1 MRYYTLLAACGA
13 VAVQADDALLDLGY
27 KQLNFGENP
36 AELYAKLEQRDADN
50 AEKEA
55 LKPPA
60 KKCDPN
66 DFLCKHA
73 GKSIGLPQEWKN
85 ENTYEQSWD
94 DATASDGVA
103 CGIAGNWHR
112 SETMYQKFGKQAHRK
127 KRAAND
133 GNSSDTPSGPSSDNL
148 RVIGGQ
154 DADVNSWPWQVWL
167 SLFGG
172 VYGSSLCG
180 GTLISPKWILSA
192 AHCAPDKD
200 GSVYG
205 SALMGAQSRV
215 MLEGRVVRLKRIFP
229 HSSYNNPQTF
239 AYDFALAELMTQK
252 GSENPFYEDDRASTV
267 SQYRPAC
274 LPKQSDCLTAYDQKE
289 NDCWVTGFGL
299 QHELDQAAADNM
311 AEVNVQIM
319 SRRDCRGNDPLE
331 AGFYKT
337 SYIHPETMFCAGWKK
352 GGKDACSGD
361 SGGPLVCRVP
371 NRDNFMV
378 YGVVSWGQGCGRSG
392 RPGVYGRVTSI
403 LHWIKKST
411 GVTPPESHPSMG
423 AEKMVSWANTKQC
436 KHEGID
442 GLSLFDDEGAQ
453 ESEDKE
459 NFNPDQLQY
468 PIAAPET
475 LADWFV
481 HSEDEAYLHQLD
493 ITSNNCNYATEGS
506 RNQGKFYS
514 HAEMA
519 KKSDIAKQWKNSKK
533 YPANQ
538 NCLWSF
544 GASAQK
550 TEKAVQQGLV
560 PMCKV
565 VIGKAQLATVR
576 RSLCGSTDF
585 VEVLDGTG
593 AMMKRI
599 CVTKK
604 AVTVEGQCP
613 IYLNFVSNDDKK
625 VGRPIYLFWKAID
638 AVGNCGLPK
647 EMHVEVGEWT
657 YNIGTHE
664 YWQHNKKRL
673 SQGYNQIPDGTK
685 CGVVIRASTGNWVQ
699 CDTNKFANKHG
710 ISIPSSINC
719 NGGGFKVFDGDNGID
734 GQAQN
739 TVCGK
744 TYAARNTWK
753 SANNVLTVAM
763 VINKIDSVFKQG
775 KSSVFG
781 GFNIRCR
788 AIRQGLW
795 FGADQNQ
802 CNDEGNCLT
811 IDGAKATQRNTAKC
825 AEPGSPQFDM
835 LPDQKAKCDCAATHG
850 VNLEEC
856 LDFLEPNSW
865 M

>member
-1 MRYYTLLAACGA
+1 
-13 VAVQADDALLDLGY
+13 
-27 KQLNFGENP
+27 
-36 AELYAKLEQRDADN
+36 
-50 AEKEA
+50 
-55 LKPPA
+55 
-60 KKCDPN
+60 
-66 DFLCKHA
+66 
-73 GKSIGLPQEWKN
+73 
-85 ENTYEQSWD
+85 
-94 DATASDGVA
+94 
-103 CGIAGNWHR
+103 
-112 SETMYQKFGKQAHRK
+112 
-127 KRAAND
+127 
-133 GNSSDTPSGPSSDNL
+133 
-148 RVIGGQ
+148 
-154 DADVNSWPWQVWL
+154 
-167 SLFGG
+167 
-172 VYGSSLCG
+172 
-180 GTLISPKWILSA
+180 
-192 AHCAPDKD
+192 
-200 GSVYG
+200 
-205 SALMGAQSRV
+205 
-215 MLEGRVVRLKRIFP
+215 
-229 HSSYNNPQTF
+229 
-239 AYDFALAELMTQK
+239 
-252 GSENPFYEDDRASTV
+252 
-267 SQYRPAC
+267 
-274 LPKQSDCLTAYDQKE
+274 
-289 NDCWVTGFGL
+289 
-299 QHELDQAAADNM
+299 
-311 AEVNVQIM
+311 
-319 SRRDCRGNDPLE
+319 
-331 AGFYKT
+331 
-337 SYIHPETMFCAGWKK
+337 
-352 GGKDACSGD
+352 
-361 SGGPLVCRVP
+361 
-371 NRDNFMV
+371 MV

-565 VIGKAQLATVR
+565 VIGKAQLATVW

-613 IYLNFVSNDDKK
+613 
-625 VGRPIYLFWKAID
+625 
-638 AVGNCGLPK
+638 
-647 EMHVEVGEWT
+647 

-753 SANNVLTVAM
+753 S
-763 VINKIDSVFKQG
+763 
-775 KSSVFG
+775 
-781 GFNIRCR
+781 
-788 AIRQGLW
+788 
-795 FGADQNQ
+795 
-802 CNDEGNCLT
+802 
-811 IDGAKATQRNTAKC
+811 
-825 AEPGSPQFDM
+825 
-835 LPDQKAKCDCAATHG
+835 
-850 VNLEEC
+850 
-856 LDFLEPNSW
+856 
-865 M
+865 